1 MHLVHVNL
9 AKGFRGGERQTELLI
24 QALSRVVPR
33 LQQTLVCQPDSP
45 MLEHLSA
52 VDGLKFISARHQ
64 LSGHLSIRNAEIIHA
79 HEAKA
84 VHWAWLHHQL
94 FSTPYVITR
103 RVDVP
108 VKSKWLNR
116 KSYQQA
122 DARVAISSLI
132 QSLLSAKGWGDV
144 MRIPSAMAH
153 FSRSEEVTASFRATF
168 PGKRLVG
175 HAGALVDK
183 HKGQRVLI
191 EAARLMLSS
200 HPDVQFLFF
209 GQGDDEAALKAESA
223 DLPNVTWMG
232 FKANIGDYL
241 AGLDLFA
248 FPSRNEGLGST
259 LLDVMDCGVPIV
271 ASDVGGIPDVI
282 LHEQTGLLVPPDDA
296 KALAQSLSRLLDDE
310 PLRQRLVV
318 NAKAH
323 LDGFTPEAM
332 AHQYA
337 ALYSSLVDHRSIR
350 D

>member
-24 QALSRVVPR
+24 EALSHHLPTV
-33 LQQTLVCQPDSP
+33 QQTLVCQPDSP
-45 MLEHLSA
+45 MIEHLSA
-52 VDGLKFISARHQ
+52 VDRLRFASARHQ
-64 LSGHLSIRNAEIIHA
+64 LAGHFGVRDAAVVHA

-94 FSTPYVITR
+94 FATPYVITR

-132 QSLLSAKGWGDV
+132 QSLLASKGWGDV
-144 MRIPSAMAH
+144 VRIPSVMAH
-153 FSRSEEVTASFRATF
+153 LSHSPEETTSFRAAF
-168 PGKRLVG
+168 PGKRLIG

-191 EAARLMLSS
+191 DAARLMLSS

-282 LHEQTGLLVPPDDA
+282 RHETTGLLVPPDDA

-310 PLRQRLVV
+310 PLRQHLVV

-323 LDGFTPEAM
+323 LEAFTPEAM
-332 AHQYA
+332 ARQYA
-337 ALYSSLVDHRSIR
+337 ELYARIIDQ
-350 D
+350 

>member
-24 QALSRVVPR
+24 EALSHLLPS

-45 MLEHLSA
+45 MIEHLSA
-52 VDGLKFISARHQ
+52 VEGVSFASARHQ
-64 LSGHLSIRNAEIIHA
+64 LAGHMGIRDADVIHA

-132 QSLLSAKGWGDV
+132 QSLLVAKGWGEV
-144 MRIPSAMAH
+144 VRIPSTMAH
-153 FSRSEEVTASFRATF
+153 LTHSPDVTASFRAAF
-168 PGKRLVG
+168 PGKRLIG

-209 GQGDDEAALKAESA
+209 GQGDDEAALKAESS
-223 DLPNVTWMG
+223 DLPNVSWMG

-271 ASDVGGIPDVI
+271 ASEVGGIPDVV

-296 KALAQSLSRLLDDE
+296 KALAQSLGRLLDDE

-323 LDGFTPEAM
+323 LTDFTPEAM
-332 AHQYA
+332 ARQYA
-337 ALYSSLVDHRSIR
+337 ALYSSIADQ
-350 D
+350 